1 MREFKAE
8 YPRKILV
15 ADDDPFVLRVL
26 KLKLENNGYE
36 VFTAI
41 NGTDA
46 QEKFVTDKPS
56 IVITDINMPRMNG
69 QELCEMIQE
78 HRGGNPL
85 CIIVMTASLDNEIRM
100 WADKIRDVY
109 FLEKPISPRKIL
121 GLVNQYFSR
130 LQDCNAKL

>member
-1 MREFKAE
+1 MRECE
-8 YPRKILV
+8 EQYPRKILI

-36 VFTAI
+36 VLTAV
-41 NGTDA
+41 NGMDA

-78 HRGGNPL
+78 HEGKNPF
-85 CIIVMTASLDNEIRM
+85 CIIVMTASLDNAIRM
-100 WADKIRDVY
+100 WADKIRHIH

-121 GLVNQYFSR
+121 GLVNQYFTGF
-130 LQDCNAKL
+130 QDCNAEL